1 MSCTKGKC
9 WSSLKVK
16 VPSVIHTSQHQVTP
30 AEGNINQHKWKMLH
44 HLHAHWRPA
53 QLHPPHRSRAD
64 LTDAKKKEKDA
75 AHLMSDHTQ
84 GPQSH
89 PHAEVWMLET
99 KWKSDFVLNL
109 LIFIFTTQNS
119 LEPNFQLTSNF
130 LSCFHSSVSS
140 CCSSQIKR
148 QHPLQLWTLYCS
160 TYTCEPPGAPPCRL
174 RGKHQVVKNEENTRN

>member
-1 MSCTKGKC
+1 MLKQLKGKSAFSDPHITTSGHSC
-9 WSSLKVK
+9 RGKHKSAQMKNAASPSRSLETCTASS
-16 VPSVIHTSQHQVTP
+16 TSQVQ
-30 AEGNINQHKWKMLH
+30 G
-44 HLHAHWRPA
+44 
-53 QLHPPHRSRAD
+53 RSNRC
-64 LTDAKKKEKDA
+64 KKKEKDA